1 MKKLYLMTPGPTT
14 VPPDVLLD
22 MAHPIF
28 HHRTPRFKKLF
39 GEVNEL
45 LKQVLRTQ
53 NPVVTFASSGT
64 GAMEAAM
71 VNTLSPGDKVLAIN
85 GGKFG
90 ERYLDISKAYGYNVI
105 DLQVTWGEAVDA
117 AKVEQILKENPD
129 IKAVCS
135 TLCETSTG
143 VVNDIKAL
151 GAVVGKTDAI
161 LITDAISG
169 LAADDLRTDE
179 WGVDMVIGG
188 SQKGLMLPPG
198 LAFLSVSKKAE
209 KMIESAKTPK
219 FYFNLKKALKT
230 LTESDTPWTPAVSLI
245 VGLKSSLSMIVEE
258 GMDNVIARH
267 ARLANATRL
276 GLKALG
282 LKLYAPTCSANTLT
296 AVKVPEGIDGSLFV
310 KKVRDDKG
318 VTIAGGQGDA
328 KGKIFRVSHLG
339 YTDHFDVLI
348 AISATEMVLNE
359 LGYKFELGAGV
370 KAVQQAIV

>member
-14 VPPDVLLD
+14 VPPEILLD

-39 GEVNEL
+39 GEVNEG

-53 NPVVTFASSGT
+53 NPVLTFASSGT

-90 ERYLDISKAYGYNVI
+90 ERYLDISKAYGFNVI
-105 DLQVTWGEAVDA
+105 DMQVTWGQAVDV
-117 AKVEQILKENPD
+117 AKVAQVLKENPD

-151 GAVVGKTDAI
+151 GAVVSKTDAI

-169 LAADDLRTDE
+169 LGADDIRTDE
-179 WGVDMVIGG
+179 WEVDMVIGG

-209 KMIESAKTPK
+209 KLLETSKTPK
-219 FYFNLKKALKT
+219 FYFNVKKALKT
-230 LTESDTPWTPAVSLI
+230 LAESDTPWTPAVSLI
-245 VGLKSSLSMIVEE
+245 VGLKRSLAMLLEE
-258 GMDNVIARH
+258 GMDNVVARH
-267 ARLANATRL
+267 AKLANATRL
-276 GLKALG
+276 GVKGLG
-282 LKLYAPTCSANTLT
+282 LELYAPTCPSNTLT
-296 AVKVPEGIDGSLFV
+296 AVKVPDGVDGALFV

-328 KGKIFRVSHLG
+328 KGKIFRISHLG

-348 AISATEMVLNE
+348 AISATEMVLKE
-359 LGYKFELGAGV
+359 LGYKFDSGAGV
-370 KAVQQAIV
+370 KAVQQFIA

>member
-151 GAVVGKTDAI
+151 GAVVEKTDAI